1 MADVRL
7 PSGKI
12 ISNVP
17 DGVSQAQL
25 RELAISSGQF
35 TEEDFASRQPVD
47 QVAAPTI
54 PEEDPELAAARKR
67 LARQD
72 AGFFDYLYDVPKGIA
87 RGVVGGAELAARG
100 ITSKIADEASFLD
113 PIYGIEEGISDAERK
128 QKAAQMRAGIERRAA
143 PIQEFLAP
151 DEEVAGSIPSK
162 FAEAAGSVIPGLGLG
177 AIPVLGIPVS
187 GSYFYAQGRGEAA
200 QRARQS
206 GATEEQIATSAD
218 LGGLVGLSEI
228 IPIQRILQRF
238 RRGVGDEFADEAEGR
253 IKRAL
258 RAAGEEG
265 AQEVAATLA
274 QNAIAK
280 GIYDPETDLIAG
292 TDEALGYGA
301 GVGGMTQFLLD
312 MFAGKRRTPGQPAPT
327 EGAQTDELGLDD
339 AGPTPTGTAAPVGGA
354 GVEPLTAGVTGV
366 EPRGVDVSTGAV
378 PDAGVGEGAVGD
390 PLALA
395 AELETATETQV
406 AAKQDYDNEI
416 DELINLGRTEEE
428 AALEL
433 SNDPIKTNLDT
444 ATTRVATLQQQLQQ
458 AQAQTSEIASL
469 EQAAAEQAAQ
479 PVTEVAPEPTVARPV
494 TIQELVLQGRTEEEA
509 RAELTE
515 FERIYP
521 GTTELAG
528 TVAPAPTAQTTQ
540 LGVNERLDA
549 LNIPK
554 GAAIRKRLA
563 GIDLNTDEGRTK
575 FFDELE
581 AYRNRQGVKQEAKDA
596 INEFMAVESG
606 FDMQTVDTTAEV
618 APEPTP
624 AQPAPEPDAVGEQ
637 LQQNLW
643 ESYSTGEGAL
653 ANDEV
658 VTTARQIVQETGQD
672 FTETEFKDFASKYR
686 GTQNRK
692 RTVAQDFTKRLDEQ
706 RLQDTPKDIRD
717 SIKKARELMQS
728 KGRRAIFDRDMDST
742 ASDIGSNLGAEAEA
756 AFRNEGQRIADANQR
771 RFEAER
777 AAAPEPEATPMEE
790 LAPIED
796 LLQPETEFSTPEQAQ
811 FRDDALVRVA
821 QNQNDGRRNGY
832 PGKNEPLLDPFN
844 AFRVYASKKNRA
856 EDVIELIAFDLV
868 HGSTTY
874 RKVGK
879 TGAQAPVLQKKT
891 DKELEAEDPVSAQEA
906 TFFKGLGH
914 AGIAQAAESFMRG
927 RMSPDALQL
936 LDERIEFYRD
946 RDRRA
951 KAAAVAL
958 ESGKKT
964 RDTALQARKKALAKQ
979 VEQEGRDTTE
989 ADLLEVADELS
1000 VPDTVV
1006 RGAEAELLD
1015 NYFDIAD
1022 AELTLDEAMF
1032 DLGINPELDA
1042 NAVLALE
1049 GAVHP
1054 EVIVEL
1060 QAGNLQKA
1068 LRYISLSTT
1077 NPDMARAATVL
1088 ADKLGNTNVEMVADL
1103 RNAAGKSVA
1112 GVFNPRTNTISI
1124 NTAMDVKAHTIMHE
1138 VFHALT
1144 VDTVVN
1150 EPNNIHVRR
1159 LRTIYNDVKDRLGTA
1174 YGAQSLMEFIAEA
1187 GSNPEFRSEL
1197 AGLTPKGEQI
1207 SVLQK
1212 LKNTLRNFVRSV
1224 MGMSPVTD
1232 SVSLAEVDRMIEA
1245 ILNPAPPSQ
1254 DAEPLYLNA
1263 QRDGVLQT
1271 LKRITAGIR
1280 RAGPLS
1286 KKQREEYVD
1295 SAIELTTRDLPDNV
1309 GDMLYGFGDMVFLND
1324 VSERLGMGDFAA
1336 KMQRVIL
1343 LQRGEIQQR
1352 DDAAAKEVKELANW
1366 MATAGS
1372 KAEEAFNRLI
1382 YSQEYGATI
1391 FQVDPT
1397 KPRSYYSG
1405 DRQFDNSG
1413 NDLQKIW
1420 DAQRADWALLQKT
1433 GGDVQFNKLRKFY
1446 KEQREELL
1454 NIVQGVIE
1462 DVFPGGDPA
1471 SNRLRQTLY
1480 SKLLA
1485 DASDLDVY
1493 FPLEREGSYKL
1504 IYNFK
1509 PGSEPKG
1516 SPPYAV
1522 EMFTSSRARDRAAK
1536 QLQQNPDVELSSI
1549 DRVDGESLLQHYN
1562 RTPPNSFIKD
1572 LLSAVENNPNI
1583 QNDEATKEQILQ
1595 IFIDALP
1602 QTALARS
1609 LRKRKNVVGYASD
1622 SLAALKTRGFDTGRQ
1637 VAKLKGTARLRQ
1649 IEADAAAFATPT
1661 LAAINMAK
1669 ANSPNATR
1677 RQLAEQLGTTVAY
1690 LDNVDKI
1697 VAREGFVKRMVV
1709 RPFSGARTDA
1719 DIEQDI
1725 NRILMRP
1732 INRVKREL
1740 MARSEFAR
1748 MGAKH
1753 KGIERH
1759 VRRANQLAFMYT
1771 IGLNPSSAAVNL
1783 SQIPLFVYPYLG
1795 ADYGYEKTGKAIN
1808 RAHSLLGAFKNDI
1821 ERYYDVD
1828 DNGNYTVIDSPD
1840 MTPAKRKVL
1849 EDLIPMVQEASAQGL
1864 LNRSYLLDALGL
1876 EEGGRASSLLD
1887 KATTLSAIMFNHA
1900 ERYNRQ
1906 VTLLSTYQLE
1916 LARQQE
1922 ANAKRTGKAKL
1933 ADVTIRNRAVKQA
1946 IMLTQRTNGGS
1957 VLETGPRL
1965 AQQNIGRIA
1974 LMYKAY
1980 GLRMYN
1986 SMFDSAKELV
1996 TNFFPGNDAEAARKR
2011 NVAFKQM
2018 LGLHGSAL
2026 FFAGVHGV
2034 PLYGAASLIANLFF
2048 LDDDEDDFNSLVRKT
2063 LGDELYYKGLVNE
2076 MTGLDIASRVRLTGL
2091 LLQEN
2096 RYNPDPSTEE
2106 FLGHYLGGPAL
2117 SVFNRFR
2124 RGVQDLGEG
2133 EVQRG
2138 VENMLPSAVSNAYK
2152 STFGRYQEKGGIYT
2166 RRGDPIYSDMTT
2178 GELVAQ
2184 TLGFAPS
2191 EYTFKQERN
2200 LRNKQVEKA
2209 ILTERTKLT
2218 RKYYVALRLGD
2229 YEKARRAFNEIMEF
2243 NNKHRDPDI
2252 AIQPDDIQKSIE
2264 RHKETSQRMYDGVT
2278 INPALRRAIEQSNRE
2293 FNY

>member
-35 TEEDFASRQPVD
+35 TEEDFAPRQPVD

-54 PEEDPELAAARKR
+54 PEEDPELAAARQR
-67 LARQD
+67 LAQQD

-366 EPRGVDVSTGAV
+366 EPRGVDVPTGAV
-378 PDAGVGEGAVGD
+378 PDAGVGEAGVSD

-479 PVTEVAPEPTVARPV
+479 PVTEVAPEPTVAKPV

-515 FERIYP
+515 FERNFP

-528 TVAPAPTAQTTQ
+528 TVAPAEVAP
-540 LGVNERLDA
+540 
-549 LNIPK
+549 
-554 GAAIRKRLA
+554 
-563 GIDLNTDEGRTK
+563 
-575 FFDELE
+575 
-581 AYRNRQGVKQEAKDA
+581 
-596 INEFMAVESG
+596 
-606 FDMQTVDTTAEV
+606 AEV
-618 APEPTP
+618 APAEVAPTP
-624 AQPAPEPDAVGEQ
+624 EPAAEPDAVGEQ
-637 LQQNLW
+637 LQEALW
-643 ESYSTGEGAL
+643 QTYSTGEGTL

-658 VTTARQIVQETGQD
+658 VTTARQIQEETGQE
-672 FTETEFKDFASKYR
+672 FTENEFKEFAAKYR
-686 GTQNRK
+686 GTQERK
-692 RTVAQDFTKRLDEQ
+692 RTVANDFTTRLDNE
-706 RLQDTPKDIRD
+706 RLQDQPLDIRD
-717 SIKKARELMQS
+717 SVRKARELMQS

-790 LAPIED
+790 LAPVED

-964 RDTALQARKKALAKQ
+964 RDAALQARKKALAKQ

-1022 AELTLDEAMF
+1022 AELTLDEAMS

-1187 GSNPEFRSEL
+1187 GSNPEFRGEL

-1232 SVSLAEVDRMIEA
+1232 GVSLAEVDRMIEA

-1433 GGDVQFNKLRKFY
+1433 GGDTQFNKLRGFY

-2117 SVFNRFR
+2117 SVLNRFR

-2229 YEKARRAFNEIMEF
+2229 YEKARRVFNEIMEF